1 MEHIDRKYA
10 LLLSNRLR
18 NWKVQDSKFNFSC
31 PYCGDSTRNKF
42 KARGYLLP
50 KKGSL
55 FFYCHNCGKSNDF
68 KGFLYDQDVSLYR
81 EYRLEKLGDHDR
93 ILDVHA
99 DLAKPKPIS
108 SSTEQTSSVPGP
120 GQKNSPLSKLKK
132 VSQLN
137 WDHPVKQYITKRMIP
152 NPYHAKLYYCQKF
165 QSWVNTLIPGKFGK
179 DNKDEPR
186 LIIPLLDK
194 KGRMFGFQGRSLS
207 PESTLRYITIMLGPH
222 PKLFGLD
229 EVKESKLVYVMEGPF
244 DSMFI
249 HNAIALAGSD
259 GHLTFDNYVMV
270 YDNEPRSVQ
279 IVRKM
284 DKSIGMN
291 RKIVV
296 WPSLLEHKDVND
308 MVMSGMRIA
317 DIKMIIDE
325 NTYEGLSAKMVL
337 QHWQKI

>member
-1 MEHIDRKYA
+1 
-10 LLLSNRLR
+10 
-18 NWKVQDSKFNFSC
+18 
-31 PYCGDSTRNKF
+31 
-42 KARGYLLP
+42 
-50 KKGSL
+50 
-55 FFYCHNCGKSNDF
+55 
-68 KGFLYDQDVSLYR
+68 
-81 EYRLEKLGDHDR
+81 
-93 ILDVHA
+93 
-99 DLAKPKPIS
+99 
-108 SSTEQTSSVPGP
+108 
-120 GQKNSPLSKLKK
+120 
-132 VSQLN
+132 
-137 WDHPVKQYITKRMIP
+137 
-152 NPYHAKLYYCQKF
+152 
-165 QSWVNTLIPGKFGK
+165 
-179 DNKDEPR
+179 
-186 LIIPLLDK
+186 
-194 KGRMFGFQGRSLS
+194 MFGFQGRSLS

-229 EVKESKLVYVMEGPF
+229 TVNDSKLVYVMEGPF

-259 GHLTFDNYVMV
+259 GQLSFDNYVMV

-296 WPSLLEHKDVND
+296 WPSTLEHKDVND

-325 NTYEGLSAKMVL
+325 NTYEGLSAKMAL